1 MKRYLLVYGIDC
13 YKIITDEEI
22 FFVSINEPMIPL
34 AIIELTDNLIKEII
48 GVKDETPGNN
58 RCRFN

>member
-13 YKIITDEEI
+13 YKIITDKEI

-48 GVKDETPGNN
+48 VGKDE
-58 RCRFN
+58 

>member
-22 FFVSINEPMIPL
+22 FFVSINDSMIPL
-34 AIIELTDNLIKEII
+34 VIIELTDKLINEIT
-48 GVKDETPGNN
+48 GVKNE
-58 RCRFN
+58 

>member
-22 FFVSINEPMIPL
+22 FFVSVNDPMIPFV
-34 AIIELTDNLIKEII
+34 IIELTDKLIEDII
-48 GVKDETPGNN
+48 GVKDEQ
-58 RCRFN
+58 RFN

>member
-22 FFVSINEPMIPL
+22 FFVSINDPMIPL

-48 GVKDETPGNN
+48 GGKDEN
-58 RCRFN
+58 